1 MVERNGSTIMGHTV
15 QGENKMKSFEEWYE
29 DSGRTIS
36 PSVLVQAL
44 PFGKDAY
51 TAATEQCRQE
61 IEEISRL
68 SRIVKVYE
76 NAIKTAVGFE
86 PFGGLEPRILSG
98 ALAKGEE
105 TKKANAEK

>member
-1 MVERNGSTIMGHTV
+1 MVERKGSTIMGHTV

-61 IEEISRL
+61 IDGLRKDLEWALVTAKQCIALIDEDEE
-68 SRIVKVYE
+68 E
-76 NAIKTAVGFE
+76 MQEFE
-86 PFGGLEPRILSG
+86 EHVREIRQRHKLGREG
-98 ALAKGEE
+98 
-105 TKKANAEK
+105 

>member
-1 MVERNGSTIMGHTV
+1 MSTYTTDGLIVRDESGGCMGIFSTV
-15 QGENKMKSFEEWYE
+15 SMLNDK
-29 DSGRTIS
+29 
-36 PSVLVQAL
+36 
-44 PFGKDAY
+44 
-51 TAATEQCRQE
+51 